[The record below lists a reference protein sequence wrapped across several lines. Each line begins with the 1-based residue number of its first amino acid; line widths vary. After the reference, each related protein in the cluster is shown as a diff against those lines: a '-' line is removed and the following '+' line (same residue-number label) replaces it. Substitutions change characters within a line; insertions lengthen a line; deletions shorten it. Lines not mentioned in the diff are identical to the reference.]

1 MLLRLFLLALVTVS
15 SYAQNTTRIEP
26 LECYQ
31 ARADQSNL
39 NFVSIYSTA
48 VYALT
53 RALQPSLSIFNK
65 AMEEKRK
72 SEETGRFTAGI
83 LEGFNNL
90 EGKGSVLLSGIQMM
104 STLSLLAP
112 MYWYPYSRLSD
123 AECEHAKSLRL
134 NPNSTKPLECYK
146 ADAYDGTAV
155 FEISYAWGLYVGV
168 YMVLPFLLKSITR
181 WTKGCCSEEETQSA
195 EAPKG
200 ISTHEEHPNAGVE
213 ALGGGLDVAS
223 MTADKYSLV
232 DVGAWTMIIAYV
244 TPMIFWGLRYPAREK
259 CDFALANRTSM
270 AN

>member
-1 MLLRLFLLALVTVS
+1 MLLRLFLLALVTS
-15 SYAQNTTRIEP
+15 FNHAQNSTQIEP

-39 NFVSIYSTA
+39 NFVSIYSTV

-65 AMEEKRK
+65 AMKETRE
-72 SEETGRFTAGI
+72 SGETGRFCAGI
-83 LEGFNNL
+83 LEGFNSL
-90 EGKGSVLLSGIQMM
+90 EGKGSVLLNGLQMM

-134 NPNSTKPLECYK
+134 NKNSTKPLECYK
-146 ADAYDGTAV
+146 ADAHDGTAV
-155 FEISYAWGLYVGV
+155 FEISYAWGLYIGV

-181 WTKGCCSEEETQSA
+181 WTKGCCSDGDTQNAET
-195 EAPKG
+195 PKE
-200 ISTHEEHPNAGVE
+200 ISSHPNQANAGVE

-244 TPMIFWGLRYPAREK
+244 TPMIFWGMRYPAREK
-259 CDFALANRTSM
+259 CDFALANRTNM